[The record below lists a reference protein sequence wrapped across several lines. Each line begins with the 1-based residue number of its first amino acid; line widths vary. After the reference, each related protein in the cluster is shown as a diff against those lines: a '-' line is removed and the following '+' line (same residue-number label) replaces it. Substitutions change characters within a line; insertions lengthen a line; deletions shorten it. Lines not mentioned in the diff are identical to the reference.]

1 MVLKNQKGWILFDA
15 LVAIVFLALALLS
28 LQYAYTY
35 SMKAAVSARNYNT
48 AISLAQQVA
57 EEFRKNDGIATSAA
71 TFDAALP
78 ADTIPNPQ
86 TIKGVQFTITTEQ
99 ITDLSIADPTI
110 VAYKITVSWEE
121 AAGNSTIAKSLYII
135 NYYTMAST

>member
-1 MVLKNQKGWILFDA
+1 MVLKNQKGWLLFDA
-15 LVAIVFLALALLS
+15 MVAIVFLALALLS
-28 LQYAYTY
+28 LQYAYSY
-35 SMKAAVSARNYNT
+35 SVKAAVSARNYNT

-57 EEFRKNDGIATSAA
+57 EEFRKNDGIATAA

-86 TIKGVQFTITTEQ
+86 TIKGVQFTITTEK
-99 ITDLSIADPTI
+99 INDLSIADPTI

-135 NYYTMAST
+135 NYYTLASA